1 MVFLPKRQQRLS
13 SSSQYSINDSS
24 YTLVSKIG
32 DGGFSSIYHV
42 YDKTR
47 RSFAVKIVNL
57 LKIDG
62 YTDKDLK
69 NEIDLLTVIS

>member
-1 MVFLPKRQQRLS
+1 M
-13 SSSQYSINDSS
+13 SILCSISDCT

-42 YDKTR
+42 YDNSR

-69 NEIDLLTVIS
+69 NEIELLTVI

>member
-13 SSSQYSINDSS
+13 SSSQYSIKDSS